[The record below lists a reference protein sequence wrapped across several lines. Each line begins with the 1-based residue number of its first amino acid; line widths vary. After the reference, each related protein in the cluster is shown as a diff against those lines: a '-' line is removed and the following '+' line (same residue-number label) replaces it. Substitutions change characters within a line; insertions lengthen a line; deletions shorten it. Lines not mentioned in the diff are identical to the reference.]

1 MDWRNRKY
9 YLAAP
14 WYSYHDC
21 IRRLKSIKTVKIHNP
36 YDFNKDS
43 NDFGL
48 ICPKFIVGVDKDKE
62 DLVLAILQSS
72 KYGLCCRPI
81 YKEIT
86 KEMIGQ

>member
-14 WYSYHDC
+14 AYSYHDC
-21 IRRLKSIKTVKIHNP
+21 VRRLKSIKTVKIHNP

-43 NDFGL
+43 NNFGL
-48 ICPKFIVGVDKDKE
+48 IYPKFIVGVDKNKE
-62 DLVLAILQSS
+62 NLVLEVLQSS
-72 KYGLCCRPI
+72 KYKDYRSI

>member
-21 IRRLKSIKTVKIHNP
+21 IRQLKSIKTVKIHNP

-43 NDFGL
+43 NDFW
-48 ICPKFIVGVDKDKE
+48 FNMSE
-62 DLVLAILQSS
+62 
-72 KYGLCCRPI
+72 I
-81 YKEIT
+81 YS
-86 KEMIGQ
+86 GS

>member
-9 YLAAP
+9 YLSAP
-14 WYSYHDC
+14 VYSYHDC

-36 YDFNKDS
+36 HDFNKDS
-43 NDFGL
+43 NNFGL
-48 ICPKFIVGVDKDKE
+48 ICPKFIVGVDKNKE
-62 DLVLAILQSS
+62 NLVLEVLQSS
-72 KYGLCCRPI
+72 KYKDYRLI

>member
-14 WYSYHDC
+14 RYSYHDC

-43 NDFGL
+43 NNFDL

-62 DLVLAILQSS
+62 DLVLEILQSS
-72 KYGLCCRPI
+72 KYKNYRPI